1 MSYYEAETERPPRP
15 LGPLR
20 RDKPLER
27 PWPSPVPGV
36 PFPTRRDDRNEM
48 SKILDKLIEIER
60 RLERIE
66 KLLMKKSGPIEVI

>member
-1 MSYYEAETERPPRP
+1 MSVHKAESRRQPRP

-20 RDKPLER
+20 PDKPLER

-36 PFPTRRDDRNEM
+36 PFPARREEKGEM
-48 SKILDKLIEIER
+48 SKILDKLVEIER

-66 KLLMKKSGPIEVI
+66 EFLTKKFGPI

>member
-1 MSYYEAETERPPRP
+1 MSYYEAGTERQPRP

-36 PFPTRRDDRNEM
+36 PFPVRKDDRNDI
-48 SKILDKLIEIER
+48 SKILDKLVEIER

-66 KLLMKKSGPIEVI
+66 EFLAKKFGPFQE